1 LRPTIHEQLT
11 GICRIL
17 EDVVQPAL
25 STSYPKHV
33 LSGLVSNI
41 RMLSDALL
49 EIPGFLSWDNDA
61 CLAILGDLRGVVRGG
76 LLAAIQEEID
86 RPSPDS
92 CDWPALDARNE
103 RLRELLSLAVRSNG
117 LEEKELKRITQHLAE
132 RAARNPIR
140 FAIVLPKATKQSEG
154 S

>member
-1 LRPTIHEQLT
+1 LRPTIDEQLI

-33 LSGLVSNI
+33 LNGLVSNI
-41 RMLSDALL
+41 RMLSDALP
-49 EIPGFLSWDNDA
+49 EIPCFLSWDNDG
-61 CLAILGDLRGVVRGG
+61 CLAILRDLRGVVRGT
-76 LLAAIQEEID
+76 LLAAIEEEID
-86 RPSPDS
+86 LPSPDL

-103 RLRELLSLAVRSNG
+103 RLRELLSLAVRSNE
-117 LEEKELKRITQHLAE
+117 LEEEELQRITQHLAQ

-140 FAIVLPKATKQSEG
+140 FAIVLPKATKS
-154 S
+154 